1 MSSTTS
7 ELAPRLPRRAKLASS
22 TGSASVTTASSSRN
36 VLPGSHCGGLRLFR
50 HDDPSYQVSNNPR
63 RNSAQNR
70 DHSPQQPHERHIH
83 VDIIRQTR
91 THPSNLSIRPRTLQ
105 LSARNRCHPNPP
117 PAVSAKISV
126 IRNRLPAI
134 IAVHIKPPAQDT
146 SPPGE
151 QFPTTTPMLPP
162 ALPRSLR
169 ATIARMRTPAII
181 EFSTRR

>member
-126 IRNRLPAI
+126 IRNRLRCLGYAVADWCSVRMDTVSIWLPA
-134 IAVHIKPPAQDT
+134 PP
-146 SPPGE
+146 E
-151 QFPTTTPMLPP
+151 TPIDR
-162 ALPRSLR
+162 RSVR
-169 ATIARMRTPAII
+169 KA
-181 EFSTRR
+181 